1 MPTISYTNAPSNTTN
16 IVIRTGSSYGIMST
30 TSVNS
35 TIDSS
40 SSMTYVQTQVQSTA
54 NIKDSKANFISPV
67 CK

>member
-54 NIKDSKANFISPV
+54 NI
-67 CK
+67 